1 MTGVPIHLVVDIGS
15 PRLLARLDL
24 EALLGGV
31 GSYTLGVVGLNS
43 SFTDDTF
50 TPFTFNSP
58 SININV
64 TAVPE
69 PSSIGGAAALA
80 LGACTFEE
88 GVASWFNVDPGF
100 PSRAFCKL
108 KDRNKICRAES
119 PLHAVQ
125 SKDIYE

>member
-1 MTGVPIHLVVDIGS
+1 MTGGSNPFSGWISGS

-80 LGACTFEE
+80 LGGLHFRRRR
-88 GVASWFNVDPGF
+88 S
-100 PSRAFCKL
+100 KL
-108 KDRNKICRAES
+108 
-119 PLHAVQ
+119 VQ
-125 SKDIYE
+125 R